1 MSGNAGSFIRD
12 KMVRFALYCAAG
24 AGGLIGLAIGMLF
37 YTVFPRWI
45 GFGWGLV
52 AFTTTA
58 VVVFLIVIR
67 VLDRPSYR
75 WNLDNLKKGVDA
87 ETRVGRIIERAITAN
102 NCAVA
107 HSVTEIAKIGD
118 IDHIVAT
125 PVAVWVIET
134 RYQKVPQE
142 QFSKVLNR
150 IATNMNAVRQWAPD
164 KTTVRGCLVL
174 AYENESVKKSRWGTT
189 DNGGKENI
197 AVYARP
203 SLDTL
208 EQEMRKEAG
217 KTPSLDERIAKKI
230 WRLGS
235 ATGSEQPHGS
245 DQIRGLEKS

>member
-12 KMVRFALYCAAG
+12 KMVRLALYCAAG
-24 AGGLIGLAIGMLF
+24 AGGLLGLAIGMLF

-52 AFTTTA
+52 AFATTA

-75 WNLDNLKKGVDA
+75 WSLDNLKKGVDA

-134 RYQKVPQE
+134 KYKKVPKE
-142 QFSKVLNR
+142 QFSKVLHR

-174 AYENESVKKSRWGTT
+174 AYEHKSVKKQAWGKNE
-189 DNGGKENI
+189 NGGIENI
-197 AVYARP
+197 SVYARL
-203 SLDTL
+203 SLDTF

-235 ATGSEQPHGS
+235 ATGSEQPRGS
-245 DQIRGLEKS
+245 DQTQVLEKS

>member
-87 ETRVGRIIERAITAN
+87 ETRVG
-102 NCAVA
+102 
-107 HSVTEIAKIGD
+107 
-118 IDHIVAT
+118 
-125 PVAVWVIET
+125 
-134 RYQKVPQE
+134 
-142 QFSKVLNR
+142 
-150 IATNMNAVRQWAPD
+150 
-164 KTTVRGCLVL
+164 
-174 AYENESVKKSRWGTT
+174 
-189 DNGGKENI
+189 
-197 AVYARP
+197 
-203 SLDTL
+203 
-208 EQEMRKEAG
+208 
-217 KTPSLDERIAKKI
+217 
-230 WRLGS
+230 
-235 ATGSEQPHGS
+235 
-245 DQIRGLEKS
+245 

>member
-12 KMVRFALYCAAG
+12 KMVRLALYCAAG

-37 YTVFPRWI
+37 YAVFPRWI

-52 AFTTTA
+52 AFAATA
-58 VVVFLIVIR
+58 VVVFLIVNR
-67 VLDRPSYR
+67 VFDRPSYP

-87 ETRVGRIIERAITAN
+87 ETHVGRIIERAITAN
-102 NCAVA
+102 NCAAA

-134 RYQKVPQE
+134 KYKKVPKK
-142 QFSKVLNR
+142 QFPKVLNR
-150 IATNMNAVRQWAPD
+150 IAANMNAVRQWAPG

-174 AYENESVKKSRWGTT
+174 AYESESVKKNFKGKNE
-189 DNGGKENI
+189 NGGIENI
-197 AVYARP
+197 RAYARP
-203 SLDTL
+203 SLDAL

-217 KTPSLDERIAKKI
+217 KALSLDERIAKEI
-230 WRLGS
+230 WKLGS
-235 ATGSEQPHGS
+235 ATGFEHPHGS
-245 DQIRGLEKS
+245 DQT